1 MNKQTI
7 KASEHNSIMT
17 FGFKNGRNGI
27 FFRLDGDN
35 IVIDLS
41 LGGSFLFSQNTL
53 EFLREDFKANG
64 ISNRDADDLL
74 DMMAERVYTSIIAKR
89 IAENIRG

>member
-7 KASEHNSIMT
+7 KASEHSAIAI
-17 FGFKNGRNGI
+17 FGFKNGKNGI
-27 FFRLDGDN
+27 SFRLDGDN

-41 LGGSFLFSQNTL
+41 LGSSFLFSQNTL
-53 EFLREDFKANG
+53 AFLREDFEANG

-74 DMMAERVYTSIIAKR
+74 DRMAERVYTSIIAKR